1 MTPACAQ
8 LAQPAWVDEDST
20 ALGLAPDASVL
31 GATWLAD
38 QRSFWLPREA
48 TQFSCVS
55 GPPDVDMFIGTL
67 EASASSSM
75 QTRWESYATASM
87 LATLVVG
94 PSMTPSSR
102 TGFFIASANTE
113 LACLPYSSGVVV
125 ELTPAAS
132 VREPLVEVTVVEEA
146 HESAEGAAPTPLEI
160 VLELKDSLDLT
171 WDDAEGAT
179 GIDRNTFLNWQRT
192 GAVPRPSTVRKLMRV
207 YGLVSALESALGKD
221 KSSTWLHGGAPSWI
235 DVLKSGDLST
245 FASAVTAVVDDNES
259 TPSAFFA
266 YRPGP
271 EEEEDVPLPPRR
283 QFKKSGRPAT
293 RSRLH
298 RGHD

>member
-1 MTPACAQ
+1 
-8 LAQPAWVDEDST
+8 
-20 ALGLAPDASVL
+20 
-31 GATWLAD
+31 
-38 QRSFWLPREA
+38 
-48 TQFSCVS
+48 
-55 GPPDVDMFIGTL
+55 MFIETQ
-67 EASASSSM
+67 EAGDSSSM
-75 QTRWESYATASM
+75 QTRWESYATAGM
-87 LATLVVG
+87 LATPVVG
-94 PSMTPSSR
+94 PSMTPFSR
-102 TGFFIASANTE
+102 TGFFIASVKTE
-113 LACLPYSSGVVV
+113 LAYLPYSSGVVFG
-125 ELTPAAS
+125 LTPAS
-132 VREPLVEVTVVEEA
+132 VKEPLAEVTVVEEA

-221 KSSTWLHGGAPSWI
+221 KASTWLHGGAPSWI
-235 DVLKSGDLST
+235 DVLKSGNLSA

-271 EEEEDVPLPPRR
+271 EEEEDVPLPRRR
-283 QFKKSGRPAT
+283 QFKKSGRSAT
-293 RSRLH
+293 RSRLRH
-298 RGHD
+298 GHD